1 MAGSPS
7 YGFQES
13 ASAQSDLGLSDP
25 FVNEAGFTI
34 YGNVSDSATTD
45 ASVTPTASLTTTQG
59 MTQGGGS
66 AGADGSSIGPSG
78 GNLHPNGDSGT
89 NLIVW
94 TTIAGMVIA
103 LGLAIYATY
112 RFSK

>member
-13 ASAQSDLGLSDP
+13 ASAQSDLGLSTP
-25 FVNEAGFTI
+25 FTNNAGFSI
-34 YGNVSDSATTD
+34 YGDVYDSATTD
-45 ASVTPTASLTTTQG
+45 AAVTPTASLTTTQG
-59 MTQGGGS
+59 MTQGGGGS
-66 AGADGSSIGPSG
+66 DGSSIGPSG

>member
-13 ASAQSDLGLSDP
+13 ATSQSDLGLSDP
-25 FVNEAGFTI
+25 FVNEAGFSI
-34 YGNVSDSATTD
+34 YGSVSDSASVD
-45 ASVTPTASLTTTQG
+45 AAVTPTATNTTTQG
-59 MTQGGGS
+59 MTQGG
-66 AGADGSSIGPSG
+66 ADGPNIGPSV
-78 GNLHPNGDSGT
+78 GNLHPNGDQGT

-103 LGLAIYATY
+103 LGLAVYASY
-112 RFSK
+112 RFAK